1 MKMSASSRIYLT
13 NGSSASKYFASA
25 DRSRVILNTK
35 MNDDSFIADDHSSN
49 NLSHNNG
56 PSA

>member
-1 MKMSASSRIYLT
+1 MKMSESSRIYLM

-25 DRSRVILNTK
+25 DRSRVNQYSKI
-35 MNDDSFIADDHSSN
+35 NDDSFIADDHSSN
-49 NLSHNNG
+49 NLSQNNG